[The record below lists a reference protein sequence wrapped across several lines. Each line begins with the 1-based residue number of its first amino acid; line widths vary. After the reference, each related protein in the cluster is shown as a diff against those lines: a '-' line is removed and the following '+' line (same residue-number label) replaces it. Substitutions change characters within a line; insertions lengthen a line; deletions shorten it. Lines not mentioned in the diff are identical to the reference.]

1 MGSVDKDKMNNV
13 GAHLILYWIIQ
24 DSIFMNYL
32 SLLKWSPKRYLS
44 IITPDVIFDRFS
56 MHIFSAV
63 QKKIEKKKQLKI
75 FSLINLSCRI
85 ELFWWKHL
93 MISISIFHLVFF
105 QDQMRE
111 LLVTD
116 DFQKTKNHYS
126 TLNTSS
132 ITYLMCLKEKISRWI
147 SLVKLFSYWI

>member
-126 TLNTSS
+126 TRHYFVL
-132 ITYLMCLKEKISRWI
+132 
-147 SLVKLFSYWI
+147 LFVFVNM